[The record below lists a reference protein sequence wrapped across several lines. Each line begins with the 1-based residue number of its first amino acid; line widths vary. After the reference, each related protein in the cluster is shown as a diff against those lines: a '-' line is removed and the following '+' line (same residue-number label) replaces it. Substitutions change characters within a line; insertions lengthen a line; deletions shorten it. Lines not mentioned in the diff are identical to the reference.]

1 MTTKEKLMSKK
12 QLIVSIAIMLALS
25 AGFAGAGEINFSLS
39 QTDFLPK
46 SMLPVN
52 SLSLTSAAYTASAP
66 EAIEPPAPVAQVAP
80 ANLSSINIQKS
91 FGPYMRDG
99 SKFEKTLFTSQL
111 VAMAALNVADYL
123 TTKSAL
129 KHPGLQEGNPMMKP
143 FVKNAVL
150 FAAVKAGT
158 TVLSIWGMKSLRKRD
173 KTTAWVVTTASN
185 FLLSYVVAN
194 NMRLIQR
201 AKLR

>member
-1 MTTKEKLMSKK
+1 MSKK
-12 QLIVSIAIMLALS
+12 QIIVSIAIMLALS
-25 AGFAGAGEINFSLS
+25 AGFVSAGEIDFTLI
-39 QTDFLPK
+39 QTASLPK

-52 SLSLTSAAYTASAP
+52 GLSLTSAAYTAMAP
-66 EAIEPPAPVAQVAP
+66 EAIEPPAPVVQAAP

-111 VAMAALNVADYL
+111 VAMVALNVADYL

-129 KHPGLQEGNPMMKP
+129 KHTGLQEGNPMMKP

-158 TVLSIWGMKSLRKRD
+158 TALSVWGMKSLRKRD
-173 KTTAWVVTTASN
+173 KTTAWVLTTASN

>member
-1 MTTKEKLMSKK
+1 MTKKERKMSKK
-12 QLIVSIAIMLALS
+12 QIIVTVAIMIALS
-25 AGFAGAGEINFSLS
+25 AGFVSAGEIDFTLI
-39 QTDFLPK
+39 QTASLPK
-46 SMLPVN
+46 SMLHVN
-52 SLSLTSAAYTASAP
+52 SLSLISAAATATAP
-66 EAIEPPAPVAQVAP
+66 EAIEPLAPAAPAAP

-99 SKFEKTLFTSQL
+99 SRFEKTLFTSQL
-111 VAMAALNVADYL
+111 VAMVALNVADYL

-158 TVLSIWGMKSLRKRD
+158 TALSVWGMKSLRKRD
-173 KTTAWVVTTASN
+173 KTTAWVLTTASN

>member
-1 MTTKEKLMSKK
+1 MSTKKI
-12 QLIVSIAIMLALS
+12 IVSIAIMLALS
-25 AGFAGAGEINFSLS
+25 AGFASAGEIDFSLI
-39 QTDFLPK
+39 QTASLSK

-52 SLSLTSAAYTASAP
+52 GLSLTSAAYTATAP
-66 EAIEPPAPVAQVAP
+66 EAIEPPAPVAQAAP

-99 SKFEKTLFTSQL
+99 SKFEKTLFTSQM
-111 VAMAALNVADYL
+111 VAMVALNVADYL
-123 TTKSAL
+123 TTNAAM
-129 KHPGLQEGNPMMKP
+129 KHTGLREGNPMMKP

-158 TVLSIWGMKSLRKRD
+158 TALSIWGMKSLRKRD
-173 KTTAWVVTTASN
+173 KTTAWVLTTASN
-185 FLLSYVVAN
+185 LLLSYVVAN

-201 AKLR
+201 TKLR

>member
-1 MTTKEKLMSKK
+1 MSK
-12 QLIVSIAIMLALS
+12 QQIMVTVAIMIALS
-25 AGFAGAGEINFSLS
+25 AGFVSAGEIDFTLI
-39 QTDFLPK
+39 QTASLPK

-52 SLSLTSAAYTASAP
+52 SLSLISATATAP
-66 EAIEPPAPVAQVAP
+66 EAIEPLAPAAPAAP

-99 SKFEKTLFTSQL
+99 SRFEKTLFTSQL
-111 VAMAALNVADYL
+111 VAMVALNVADYL

-158 TVLSIWGMKSLRKRD
+158 TALSVWGMKSLRKRD
-173 KTTAWVVTTASN
+173 KTTAWVLTTASN